1 MLAQLPLQW
10 ARDFR
15 QALSFQLKPNWVDA
29 SSYNNPPPLIA
40 FVTYETLCQSGVRRQ
55 LIG

>member
-29 SSYNNPPPLIA
+29 NSYNNPPPLIA
-40 FVTYETLCQSGVRRQ
+40 FDTYETLCQSGVRRQ
-55 LIG
+55 LNG